1 MSELYDRIIAER
13 GAMPK
18 IVERIPGFA
27 GYLDLAARRAA
38 DRMIRE
44 HVAGEIGQRIQR
56 LIASQKRLLDREGG
70 LTYMSA
76 MESARVQWQTFHD
89 RVVSAAPGYSGFFAL
104 NRIDAHDLESIYSF
118 DEALIRYTEQFDG
131 ALATLDEAIAAEGD
145 VRSAIQGLEK
155 LAVEA
160 NEALSLR
167 ENVITGV
174 TNK

>member
-18 IVERIPGFA
+18 IVERIPGFT

-44 HVAGEIGQRIQR
+44 HVAGQIAQRIQR
-56 LIASQKRLLDREGG
+56 LVSAQKRLLDCEGG
-70 LTYMSA
+70 LAYMSA
-76 MESARVQWQTFHD
+76 VESARVQWQTFHD
-89 RVVSAAPGYSGFFAL
+89 RIVSAAPGYSGFFAL
-104 NRIDAHDLESIYSF
+104 NKIDAHDLESIYSF
-118 DEALIRYTEQFDG
+118 DEALIRYAEQFDS
-131 ALATLDEAIAAEGD
+131 ALTTLDEAIATEGE
-145 VRSAIQGLEK
+145 VRPAITGLEK

-160 NEALSLR
+160 NEALALR
-167 ENVITGV
+167 ENVISGV